1 MTRTLWFFMWGAV
14 LLSLTSCGHEQPLET
29 VMTSKPSTPLPKKK
43 PVAPPPAPIVKEPLT
58 HKIGL
63 LLPLTGSQAD
73 LGKGLLQAAELA
85 LFEVGPSSSVVLLP
99 QDTNQGGAH
108 QAAMNALNE
117 GAELLLGPVFSSEVE
132 AIRPLV
138 ASRNISLI
146 AFSTNQRV
154 AGNGVFILGFIPSQQ
169 VIRVAEFAKEKGISK
184 FAALTPE
191 DDYGKLVDQ
200 TLKQLEVQGKIEL
213 LGTTHY
219 SKGDLLEGNP
229 GNVRLLEDVAL
240 YKSKGVQALFIP
252 EGGENLSHLINLLS
266 PEMPLIILGSG
277 QWDTPETLQLASTF
291 REGFFASPN
300 PQEQKLFESR
310 FQKAYGYTPPR
321 IASLAYDAVALSVA
335 LSEKGYSAQNLTF
348 SQGFA
353 GVDGLFR
360 LTPQG
365 LNERGLAILEV
376 IPGGFKTLS
385 PAPQTF

>member
-1 MTRTLWFFMWGAV
+1 MTRTLWFFMWGA
-14 LLSLTSCGHEQPLET
+14 LLVGLTSCGQKQVTET
-29 VMTSKPSTPLPKKK
+29 VVTSKPAAPLPKKK
-43 PVAPPPAPIVKEPLT
+43 PLAPPPAPAVKEPAA
-58 HKIGL
+58 HKVGL

-73 LGKGLLQAAELA
+73 LGKGLLQAAEMA
-85 LFEVGPSSSVVLLP
+85 LFEVGSSSSVVLLP
-99 QDTNQGGAH
+99 HDTTQEGAH
-108 QAAMNALNE
+108 QAALNALNE
-117 GAELLLGPVFSSEVE
+117 GAELLLGPVFSPEVD
-132 AIRPLV
+132 AVRPLV
-138 ASRNISLI
+138 ASRNVSLI

-169 VIRVAEFAKEKGISK
+169 VIRVAEFAQEKGISK

-200 TLKQLEVQGKIEL
+200 TLKQLEAQEKIEL

-229 GNVRLLEDVAL
+229 GNARLLEDVAL

-252 EGGENLSHLINLLS
+252 EGGENLSHLTKLLS

-277 QWDTPETLQLASTF
+277 QWDAPETLQMASTF
-291 REGFFASPN
+291 KEGFFASPN
-300 PQEQKLFESR
+300 PQEQKNFESR
-310 FQKAYGYTPPR
+310 FQQAYGYTPPR

-335 LSEKGYSAQNLTF
+335 LSEKGYTPQNLTF
-348 SQGFA
+348 LQGFA

-360 LTPQG
+360 LTSQG
-365 LNERGLAILEV
+365 FNERGLAILEV
-376 IPGGFKTLS
+376 TPGGFRTVS

>member
-1 MTRTLWFFMWGAV
+1 MTRTLWFFMWGA
-14 LLSLTSCGHEQPLET
+14 LLVSLTSCGHEQPLET
-29 VMTSKPSTPLPKKK
+29 VVTSKPSTPLPKKK
-43 PVAPPPAPIVKEPLT
+43 PIEPPLAPIMKEPLT

-108 QAAMNALNE
+108 QAALNALNE
-117 GAELLLGPVFSSEVE
+117 GAELLLGPVFSPEVE

-138 ASRNISLI
+138 ASRNVNLI

-200 TLKQLEVQGKIEL
+200 TLKQLEAQGKVEL

-229 GNVRLLEDVAL
+229 GNARLLEDVAL
-240 YKSKGVQALFIP
+240 YKSKGVQALFVP

-277 QWDTPETLQLASTF
+277 QWDTSETLKLASTF
-291 REGFFASPN
+291 KEGFFASPN

-310 FQKAYGYTPPR
+310 FQKAYGYRPPR

-360 LTPQG
+360 LTSQG

-376 IPGGFKTLS
+376 TPSGFKTLN

>member
-1 MTRTLWFFMWGAV
+1 MTRTLWFFMWGV
-14 LLSLTSCGHEQPLET
+14 LLVSLTSCSHEQPLET
-29 VMTSKPSTPLPKKK
+29 VIASKSSLSLPTKK
-43 PVAPPPAPIVKEPLT
+43 PTVSPPVPIVKEPLA

-63 LLPLTGSQAD
+63 LLPLTGPQAD

-85 LFEVGPSSSVVLLP
+85 LFEVGSSSSIVLLP
-99 QDTNQGGAH
+99 QDTNQAGAH
-108 QAAMNALNE
+108 QAALNALNE
-117 GAELLLGPVFSSEVE
+117 GAELLLGPVFSPEVE
-132 AIRPLV
+132 SIRPLV
-138 ASRNISLI
+138 ASRNVNLI

-154 AGNGVFILGFIPSQQ
+154 AGNGAFILGFIPSQQ
-169 VIRVAEFAKEKGISK
+169 VIRVTEFAKEKGISK

-200 TLKQLEVQGKIEL
+200 TLKQLETQGKIEL
-213 LGTTHY
+213 LGMTHY

-229 GNVRLLEDVAL
+229 GNARLLEDVTL

-277 QWDTPETLQLASTF
+277 QWDTPETLKLASIF
-291 REGFFASPN
+291 KEGFFASPN
-300 PQEQKLFESR
+300 PQEQKHFESR
-310 FQKAYGYTPPR
+310 FQKTYGYRPPR
-321 IASLAYDAVALSVA
+321 ISSLAYDAVALSIA

-360 LTPQG
+360 LTTQG

-376 IPGGFKTLS
+376 TPDGFKTLS